1 MNKEITKNIPV
12 WDITVRIFHWALLAA
27 FSIAYI
33 TEDDF
38 ETLHIYAGYAVLGL
52 ISFRLIW
59 GVIGTKYA
67 RFTNFVCRISTIKLY
82 LKSILSGHP
91 KHYLGHNPAGGLM
104 IIVMLISLFTISYSG
119 LETYAAEGKGPLANV
134 ELSIV
139 SSAYADDDHHLG
151 KSDFWEDIHE
161 FLANFTLFLIF
172 IHVAGVAVS
181 SLIHD
186 ENLVRAMVSGKKQA
200 PKDE

>member
-1 MNKEITKNIPV
+1 MNTTITKSIPV
-12 WDITVRIFHWALLAA
+12 WDIAVRVFHWALLAA

-67 RFTNFVCRISTIKLY
+67 RFTNFVCRISTIKNY
-82 LKSILSGHP
+82 LKNILTGHP

-104 IIVMLISLFTISYSG
+104 IIVMLISLFAISYSG
-119 LETYAAEGKGPLANV
+119 LQTYAAEGKGPLANID
-134 ELSIV
+134 LSIV
-139 SSAYADDDHHLG
+139 SSAYADDDHNSR
-151 KSDFWEDIHE
+151 KSDLWEEIHE
-161 FLANFTLFLIF
+161 FLANFTLILIF

-181 SLIHD
+181 SLLHN
-186 ENLVRAMVSGKKQA
+186 ENLVRAMINGRKQTA
-200 PKDE
+200 KNE